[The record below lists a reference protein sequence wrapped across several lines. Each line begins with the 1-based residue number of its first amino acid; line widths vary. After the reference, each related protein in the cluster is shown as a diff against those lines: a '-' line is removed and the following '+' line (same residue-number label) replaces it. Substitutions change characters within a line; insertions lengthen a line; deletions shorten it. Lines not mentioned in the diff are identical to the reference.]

1 MTAEG
6 KGAMPAQRTA
16 PGRGGRPQGRRTFA
30 PSKVQLRYF
39 RESSKG
45 NDVRVFCGQ
54 KRKAHGKTESQSG
67 GDAMALSMSVS
78 GGAVNARH
86 DLDPDYRARLKNVD
100 RSKTKDNLILA
111 GESIEHAYERLF
123 GEATETYNARQVSK
137 GRPDRQIESYYAH
150 VRDVYRADRAKVGHS
165 KSRSGRPAPAIEYVV
180 QLGNRE
186 TWSRELDEAGAKAVY
201 SDAFDRIRARTA
213 GAIDWF
219 AAVVHVDETDGTPHM
234 HIIGIPYGHSPNR
247 GLPVQVSMNKA
258 LKTMG
263 LDRLPDLQDAMM
275 GCLEGAAR
283 EHGVERAVM
292 DDHHKHMDVPQ
303 FKRAMRELD
312 ELDKRRESSRR
323 EASDLARLADVT
335 RGLVKDAQAE
345 ERAARAREEDA
356 RAGLE
361 GLQREGGAAQGRI
374 GELEKAVAAERD
386 RIDLENQ
393 VVGFFEG
400 CRDSRGAFERI
411 DRLKREVE
419 ESEREADGGEV
430 KAANL
435 EGRADRASEQ
445 VAELRGRVEGLEA
458 ERSRLVESIE
468 RLGQCVADAA
478 RRVTDKIRALF
489 ERDESPAKVG
499 QYAGPA
505 LSCLPDEQKAEV
517 EAARAASAARVAE
530 ARRRLAPALEAYR
543 VDVRAYRREFAA
555 VAKSAAGTDYSE
567 FPRPRVPVPD
577 DELSKY
583 ETLAVDA
590 YIAAKAACDRL
601 VDKYAVNLPDGGDL
615 NDGSTGTAA
624 ASPAQQTRVQDRSI
638 ERSVGFRER

>member
-1 MTAEG
+1 
-6 KGAMPAQRTA
+6 
-16 PGRGGRPQGRRTFA
+16 
-30 PSKVQLRYF
+30 
-39 RESSKG
+39 
-45 NDVRVFCGQ
+45 
-54 KRKAHGKTESQSG
+54 
-67 GDAMALSMSVS
+67 MALSMSVS

-86 DLDPDYRARLKNVD
+86 DLDPEYRARLKNVD

-111 GESIEHAYERLF
+111 NESIEHAYERLF
-123 GEATETYNARQVSK
+123 GEATEVYNARQVSK

-150 VRDVYRADRAKVGHS
+150 VRDAYRADRAKVGHS

-186 TWSRELDEAGAKAVY
+186 TWSRELDEGEAKAVY
-201 SDAFDRIRARTA
+201 SEAFDRIKVRTA

-219 AAVVHVDETDGTPHM
+219 AAAVHVDETDGTPHM
-234 HIIGIPYGHSPNR
+234 HIIGIPYGQSPKR

-275 GCLEGAAR
+275 GCLAAVAHD
-283 EHGVERAVM
+283 HGVERAVM

-312 ELDKRRESSRR
+312 EINGRK
-323 EASDLARLADVT
+323 EASRQEVADLSRLTKVARQLAD
-335 RGLVKDAQAE
+335 DAQAE

-374 GELEKAVAAERD
+374 GELEGAIAAERT
-386 RIDLENQ
+386 RVLLESQ
-393 VVGFFEG
+393 TIRFLEG
-400 CRDSRGAFERI
+400 CRNGDEALEQADG
-411 DRLKREVE
+411 LKREIE

-430 KAANL
+430 KASNL
-435 EGRADRASEQ
+435 ESRADRASEQ
-445 VAELRGRVEGLEA
+445 VAELRDRVEGLEA
-458 ERSRLVESIE
+458 KKIGLVESIE
-468 RLGQCVADAA
+468 RLGDRIADAA
-478 RRVTDKIRALF
+478 RRVTDKIKALF
-489 ERDESPAKVG
+489 ARDETPSKVR

-517 EAARAASAARVAE
+517 EAAREASAARVAD

-555 VAKSAAGTDYSE
+555 VAKSASGTDYGE

-577 DELSKY
+577 TELAKY
-583 ETLAVDA
+583 EPRAVDA
-590 YIAAKAACDRL
+590 YIAAKTACDRL

-624 ASPAQQTRVQDRSI
+624 ASPAQRAHVQDRSI
-638 ERSVGFRER
+638 ERSVGVRER

>member
-1 MTAEG
+1 
-6 KGAMPAQRTA
+6 
-16 PGRGGRPQGRRTFA
+16 
-30 PSKVQLRYF
+30 
-39 RESSKG
+39 
-45 NDVRVFCGQ
+45 
-54 KRKAHGKTESQSG
+54 
-67 GDAMALSMSVS
+67 MALSMSVS

-111 GESIEHAYERLF
+111 DESIEHAYERLF

-137 GRPDRQIESYYAH
+137 GRPDRQIEDYYAH
-150 VRDVYRADRAKVGHS
+150 VRDAYRADRAKVGHS
-165 KSRSGRPAPAIEYVV
+165 KSRSGRPAPAVEYVV

-201 SDAFDRIRARTA
+201 SEALERIKARTA

-219 AAVVHVDETDGTPHM
+219 AAAVHVDETDGTPHM
-234 HIIGIPYGHSPNR
+234 HILGIPYGESQNR

-263 LDRLPDLQDAMM
+263 LDRLPDLQDALM

-283 EHGVERAVM
+283 DHGVERAVM
-292 DDHHKHMDVPQ
+292 DDHHRHMDVPQ

-312 ELDKRRESSRR
+312 ELDKMMESSRR

-374 GELEKAVAAERD
+374 GELEGAIAAERA
-386 RIDLENQ
+386 RILLESQ
-393 VVGFFEG
+393 TIGFLEG
-400 CRDSRGAFERI
+400 CRNGDDAFEQAES
-411 DRLKREVE
+411 LKREVE
-419 ESEREADGGEV
+419 EGEREAERSEL

-435 EGRADRASEQ
+435 ERRAERAAEQ
-445 VAELRGRVEGLEA
+445 VAELRDRVEGLEA
-458 ERSRLVESIE
+458 ERSGLVMSIE
-468 RLGQCVADAA
+468 RLGDRIADAA
-478 RRVTDKIRALF
+478 RRVTDKIKALF
-489 ERDESPAKVG
+489 ARDESPAKVR

-517 EAARAASAARVAE
+517 EAAREASAARVAD

-543 VDVRAYRREFAA
+543 TDVRAYRREFATM
-555 VAKSAAGTDYSE
+555 AKSAAGTDYSE

-577 DELSKY
+577 AELAKY

-615 NDGSTGTAA
+615 NDGSTGAA
-624 ASPAQQTRVQDRSI
+624 TASPAPQAHVQDRSI

>member
-1 MTAEG
+1 
-6 KGAMPAQRTA
+6 
-16 PGRGGRPQGRRTFA
+16 
-30 PSKVQLRYF
+30 
-39 RESSKG
+39 
-45 NDVRVFCGQ
+45 
-54 KRKAHGKTESQSG
+54 
-67 GDAMALSMSVS
+67 MALSMSVS

-86 DLDPDYRARLKNVD
+86 DLDPEYRARLKNVD

-111 GESIEHAYERLF
+111 SESIEHAYERLF

-137 GRPDRQIESYYAH
+137 GRPDRQIEDYYAH
-150 VRDVYRADRAKVGHS
+150 VRDAYRADRAKVGHS
-165 KSRSGRPAPAIEYVV
+165 KSRSGRPAPAVEYVV

-186 TWSRELDEAGAKAVY
+186 TWSSELDEAGAKAVY
-201 SDAFDRIRARTA
+201 SEAFDRIKARTA

-219 AAVVHVDETDGTPHM
+219 AAAVHVDETDGTPHM
-234 HIIGIPYGHSPNR
+234 HIIGIPYGESPNR

-275 GCLEGAAR
+275 GCLEDAAR
-283 EHGVERAVM
+283 DRGVERAVM
-292 DDHHKHMDVPQ
+292 DDHHRHMDVPQ

-312 ELDKRRESSRR
+312 ELDKMRESSRR

-335 RGLVKDAQAE
+335 RGLVKDA
-345 ERAARAREEDA
+345 

-374 GELEKAVAAERD
+374 GELEGAIAAERA
-386 RIDLENQ
+386 RILLESQ
-393 VVGFFEG
+393 TIGFLEG
-400 CRDSRGAFERI
+400 CRNGDEAFEQAES
-411 DRLKREVE
+411 LKREVE
-419 ESEREADGGEV
+419 EGEREAERSEL

-435 EGRADRASEQ
+435 ERRAERAAEQ
-445 VAELRGRVEGLEA
+445 VAELRDRVEGLEA
-458 ERSRLVESIE
+458 ERSGLVMSIE
-468 RLGQCVADAA
+468 RLGDRIADAA
-478 RRVTDKIRALF
+478 RRVTDKIKALF
-489 ERDESPAKVG
+489 ARDESPAKVR

-517 EAARAASAARVAE
+517 EAAREASAVRVAD

-543 VDVRAYRREFAA
+543 TDVRAYRREFATM
-555 VAKSAAGTDYSE
+555 AKSAAGTDYSE

-577 DELSKY
+577 AELAKY

-615 NDGSTGTAA
+615 NDGSTGAA
-624 ASPAQQTRVQDRSI
+624 TASPAQQAHVQDRSI

>member
-1 MTAEG
+1 
-6 KGAMPAQRTA
+6 
-16 PGRGGRPQGRRTFA
+16 
-30 PSKVQLRYF
+30 
-39 RESSKG
+39 
-45 NDVRVFCGQ
+45 
-54 KRKAHGKTESQSG
+54 
-67 GDAMALSMSVS
+67 MALSMSVS

-86 DLDPDYRARLKNVD
+86 DLDPEYRARLKNVD

-111 GESIEHAYERLF
+111 NESIEHAYERLF
-123 GEATETYNARQVSK
+123 GEATEVYNARQVSK

-150 VRDVYRADRAKVGHS
+150 VRDAYRADRAKVGHS
-165 KSRSGRPAPAIEYVV
+165 KSRSGRPAPAVEYVV

-186 TWSRELDEAGAKAVY
+186 TWSRELDEDEAKAVY
-201 SDAFDRIRARTA
+201 SEAFDRIKVRTA

-219 AAVVHVDETDGTPHM
+219 AAAVHVDETDGTPHM
-234 HIIGIPYGHSPNR
+234 HIIGIPYGQSPKR

-275 GCLEGAAR
+275 GCLAAVAHD
-283 EHGVERAVM
+283 HGVERAVM

-303 FKRAMRELD
+303 FKRVMRELD
-312 ELDKRRESSRR
+312 EINGRK
-323 EASDLARLADVT
+323 EASRQEVADLSRLTKVARQLAD
-335 RGLVKDAQAE
+335 DAQAE

-374 GELEKAVAAERD
+374 GELEGAIAAERT
-386 RIDLENQ
+386 RVLLESQ
-393 VVGFFEG
+393 TIRFLEG
-400 CRDSRGAFERI
+400 CRNGDEALEQADG
-411 DRLKREVE
+411 LKREIE

-430 KAANL
+430 KASNL
-435 EGRADRASEQ
+435 ESRADRASEQ

-478 RRVTDKIRALF
+478 RRVTDRIRALF
-489 ERDESPAKVG
+489 ERDEAPAKVR
-499 QYAGPA
+499 QYAGSA

-517 EAARAASAARVAE
+517 EAAREASAARVAQ

-577 DELSKY
+577 DELAKY
-583 ETLAVDA
+583 EPLAADA
-590 YIAAKAACDRL
+590 YIAAKTACDRL

-624 ASPAQQTRVQDRSI
+624 ASPAQQTRAQDRSI

>member
-1 MTAEG
+1 
-6 KGAMPAQRTA
+6 
-16 PGRGGRPQGRRTFA
+16 
-30 PSKVQLRYF
+30 
-39 RESSKG
+39 
-45 NDVRVFCGQ
+45 
-54 KRKAHGKTESQSG
+54 
-67 GDAMALSMSVS
+67 MALSMSVS

-86 DLDPDYRARLKNVD
+86 DLDPEYRARLKNVD

-137 GRPDRQIESYYAH
+137 GRPDRQIEDYYAH
-150 VRDVYRADRAKVGHS
+150 VRDAYRADRAKVGHS
-165 KSRSGRPAPAIEYVV
+165 KSRSGRPAPAVEYVV

-201 SDAFDRIRARTA
+201 SEAFDRIKSRTA

-219 AAVVHVDETDGTPHM
+219 AAAVHVDETDGTPHM
-234 HIIGIPYGHSPNR
+234 HILGIPYGESRNR

-263 LDRLPDLQDAMM
+263 LDRLPDLQDALM

-283 EHGVERAVM
+283 DHGVERAVM
-292 DDHHKHMDVPQ
+292 DDHHRHMDVPQ

-312 ELDKRRESSRR
+312 EINGRKEASRQ
-323 EASDLARLADVT
+323 EVSDLAKLADVT
-335 RGLVKDAQAE
+335 RGLVRDARAD
-345 ERAARAREEDA
+345 ERATRALEEKA

-374 GELEKAVAAERD
+374 GELEKEIAAERD

-393 VVGFFEG
+393 VVEFFEG
-400 CRDSRGAFERI
+400 CRDSRDAFERL

-435 EGRADRASEQ
+435 ESRADRASEQ
-445 VAELRGRVEGLEA
+445 VAELRDRVEGLEA
-458 ERSRLVESIE
+458 ERGGLIESIE
-468 RLGQCVADAA
+468 RLGERIADAA
-478 RRVTDKIRALF
+478 RRVTDKIKALF
-489 ERDESPAKVG
+489 ERDETPAKVK
-499 QYAGPA
+499 QYAGSA
-505 LSCLPDEQKAEV
+505 LSYLPVERQAEV

-543 VDVRAYRREFAA
+543 ADVRAYRREFAA

-577 DELSKY
+577 PDLAKY
-583 ETLAVDA
+583 EPLAADA
-590 YIAAKAACDRL
+590 YIAAKTACDRL

-615 NDGSTGTAA
+615 NDGST
-624 ASPAQQTRVQDRSI
+624 ASPATQTAQPARTQDRSI
-638 ERSVGFRER
+638 ERSGGVRER

>member
-1 MTAEG
+1 
-6 KGAMPAQRTA
+6 
-16 PGRGGRPQGRRTFA
+16 
-30 PSKVQLRYF
+30 
-39 RESSKG
+39 
-45 NDVRVFCGQ
+45 
-54 KRKAHGKTESQSG
+54 
-67 GDAMALSMSVS
+67 MALSMSVS

-86 DLDPDYRARLKNVD
+86 DLDPEYRARLQNVD
-100 RSKTKDNLILA
+100 RTKTKDNLILA
-111 GESIEHAYERLF
+111 SESIEHAYERLF

-137 GRPDRQIESYYAH
+137 GRPDRQIEDYYAH
-150 VRDVYRADRAKVGHS
+150 VRDAYRADRAKVGHS
-165 KSRSGRPAPAIEYVV
+165 KSRSGRPAPAVEYVV

-186 TWSRELDEAGAKAVY
+186 TWSSELDEAGAKAVY
-201 SDAFDRIRARTA
+201 SEAFDRIKARTA

-219 AAVVHVDETDGTPHM
+219 AAAVHVDETDGTPHM
-234 HIIGIPYGHSPNR
+234 HIIGIPYGESPNR

-263 LDRLPDLQDAMM
+263 LDRLPDLQDTMM
-275 GCLEGAAR
+275 GCLEDAAR
-283 EHGVERAVM
+283 DRGVERAVM
-292 DDHHKHMDVPQ
+292 DDHHRHMDVPQ
-303 FKRAMRELD
+303 FKRVMRELD
-312 ELDKRRESSRR
+312 ELDDKKEASRR

-335 RGLVKDAQAE
+335 RELARDAQAE
-345 ERAARAREEDA
+345 ERAA

-374 GELEKAVAAERD
+374 GELERAVAAERD

-393 VVGFFEG
+393 VVEFFEG
-400 CRDSRGAFERI
+400 CRDSRDAFERI
-411 DRLKREVE
+411 DRLKKEVE
-419 ESEREADGGEV
+419 GGEREAERSEL
-430 KAANL
+430 KASNL
-435 EGRADRASEQ
+435 ERRAERASEQ
-445 VAELRGRVEGLEA
+445 VTELRGRVEGLEA
-458 ERSRLVESIE
+458 KRGGLVESIE
-468 RLGQCVADAA
+468 RLGDRIADAA
-478 RRVTDKIRALF
+478 RRVTDKIKALF
-489 ERDESPAKVG
+489 ARDESPAKVG

-530 ARRRLAPALEAYR
+530 ARRRLAPALEVYR

-577 DELSKY
+577 AELAKY

-615 NDGSTGTAA
+615 NDGSTGAA
-624 ASPAQQTRVQDRSI
+624 TASPAQQAHVQDRSI

>member
-1 MTAEG
+1 
-6 KGAMPAQRTA
+6 
-16 PGRGGRPQGRRTFA
+16 
-30 PSKVQLRYF
+30 
-39 RESSKG
+39 
-45 NDVRVFCGQ
+45 
-54 KRKAHGKTESQSG
+54 
-67 GDAMALSMSVS
+67 MALSMSVS

-86 DLDPDYRARLKNVD
+86 DLDPEYRARLRNVD

-137 GRPDRQIESYYAH
+137 GRPDRQIEDYYAH
-150 VRDVYRADRAKVGHS
+150 VRGAYRADRAKVGHS
-165 KSRSGRPAPAIEYVV
+165 KSRSGRPAPAVEYVV

-186 TWSRELDEAGAKAVY
+186 TWSRELDEEEAKAVY
-201 SDAFDRIRARTA
+201 SEAFERIKARTA

-219 AAVVHVDETDGTPHM
+219 AAAVHVDETDGTPHM
-234 HIIGIPYGHSPNR
+234 HIIGIPYGQSPKR

-275 GCLEGAAR
+275 GCLAAAAR
-283 EHGVERAVM
+283 DHGVERAVM

-312 ELDKRRESSRR
+312 ELDKRKESSRR

-345 ERAARAREEDA
+345 ERAARAREENA

-374 GELEKAVAAERD
+374 GELEKAVAAERG

-393 VVGFFEG
+393 VVEFFEG
-400 CRDSRGAFERI
+400 CRDSRDAFERI
-411 DRLKREVE
+411 DRLKKEVE
-419 ESEREADGGEV
+419 EGEREAERSEL

-435 EGRADRASEQ
+435 ERRAERAAEQ
-445 VAELRGRVEGLEA
+445 VAELRDRVEGLEA
-458 ERSRLVESIE
+458 ERSGLVESIE

-478 RRVTDKIRALF
+478 RRVTDKIKALF
-489 ERDESPAKVG
+489 ARDETPAKVR
-499 QYAGPA
+499 QYAGSA
-505 LSCLPDEQKAEV
+505 LSCLPVEQKAEV

-543 VDVRAYRREFAA
+543 TDVQAYRREFAA

-577 DELSKY
+577 DKLAKY
-583 ETLAVDA
+583 EPLAVDA
-590 YIAAKAACDRL
+590 YIAARTACDRL
-601 VDKYAVNLPDGGDL
+601 VDKYAGNLPDGGDL
-615 NDGSTGTAA
+615 NDGST
-624 ASPAQQTRVQDRSI
+624 ASPATQTEQPARTQDRSI
-638 ERSVGFRER
+638 ERSGGVRER

>member
-1 MTAEG
+1 
-6 KGAMPAQRTA
+6 
-16 PGRGGRPQGRRTFA
+16 
-30 PSKVQLRYF
+30 
-39 RESSKG
+39 
-45 NDVRVFCGQ
+45 
-54 KRKAHGKTESQSG
+54 
-67 GDAMALSMSVS
+67 MALSMSVS

-86 DLDPDYRARLKNVD
+86 DLDPEYRARLKNVD

-137 GRPDRQIESYYAH
+137 GRPDRQIEDYYAH
-150 VRDVYRADRAKVGHS
+150 VRDAYRADRAKVGHS
-165 KSRSGRPAPAIEYVV
+165 KSRSGRPAPAVEYVV

-201 SDAFDRIRARTA
+201 SEALERIKARTA

-219 AAVVHVDETDGTPHM
+219 AAAVHVDETDGTPHM
-234 HIIGIPYGHSPNR
+234 HILGIPYGESQNR

-263 LDRLPDLQDAMM
+263 LDRLPDLQDALM

-283 EHGVERAVM
+283 DHGVERAVM
-292 DDHHKHMDVPQ
+292 DDHHRHMDVPQ

-312 ELDKRRESSRR
+312 ELDKMRESSRR

-374 GELEKAVAAERD
+374 GELEGAIAAERA
-386 RIDLENQ
+386 RILLESQ
-393 VVGFFEG
+393 TIGFLEG
-400 CRDSRGAFERI
+400 CRNGDEAFEQAES
-411 DRLKREVE
+411 LKREVE
-419 ESEREADGGEV
+419 EGEREAERSEL

-435 EGRADRASEQ
+435 ERRAERAAEQ
-445 VAELRGRVEGLEA
+445 VAELRDRVEGLEA
-458 ERSRLVESIE
+458 ERSGLVMSIE
-468 RLGQCVADAA
+468 RLGDRIADAA
-478 RRVTDKIRALF
+478 RRVTDKIKALF
-489 ERDESPAKVG
+489 ARDESPAKVR

-517 EAARAASAARVAE
+517 EAAREASAARVAD

-543 VDVRAYRREFAA
+543 TDVRAYRREFATM
-555 VAKSAAGTDYSE
+555 AKSAAGTDYGE

-577 DELSKY
+577 AELAKY
-583 ETLAVDA
+583 ETLAVNA
-590 YIAAKAACDRL
+590 YIAARTACDRL

-615 NDGSTGTAA
+615 NDGSTGAATASA
-624 ASPAQQTRVQDRSI
+624 AQRTRALDRSI
-638 ERSVGFRER
+638 ERSTGVRDR

>member
-1 MTAEG
+1 
-6 KGAMPAQRTA
+6 
-16 PGRGGRPQGRRTFA
+16 
-30 PSKVQLRYF
+30 
-39 RESSKG
+39 
-45 NDVRVFCGQ
+45 
-54 KRKAHGKTESQSG
+54 
-67 GDAMALSMSVS
+67 MALSMSVS

-86 DLDPDYRARLKNVD
+86 DLDPEYRARLKNVD

-137 GRPDRQIESYYAH
+137 GRPDRQIEDYYAH
-150 VRDVYRADRAKVGHS
+150 VRDAYRADRAKVGHS

-186 TWSRELDEAGAKAVY
+186 TWSRELDEVGAKAVY

-219 AAVVHVDETDGTPHM
+219 AAAVHVDETDGTPHM
-234 HIIGIPYGHSPNR
+234 HIIGIPYGQSPNR

-283 EHGVERAVM
+283 EHGIERAVM

-361 GLQREGGAAQGRI
+361 CLQRKGIAAQGRV

-386 RIDLENQ
+386 RIDLENS
-393 VVGFFEG
+393 VVEFFEG
-400 CRDSRGAFERI
+400 CRDSRDAFERI

-468 RLGQCVADAA
+468 RLGDRIADAA
-478 RRVTDKIRALF
+478 RRVTDRIRALF
-489 ERDESPAKVG
+489 ARDEAPAKVR

-517 EAARAASAARVAE
+517 EAAREASAARVAD

-577 DELSKY
+577 DELAKY
-583 ETLAVDA
+583 ETLAVDV
-590 YIAAKAACDRL
+590 YIADKAACDRL

-615 NDGSTGTAA
+615 NDGST
-624 ASPAQQTRVQDRSI
+624 ASPATQTAQPARTQDRSI
-638 ERSVGFRER
+638 ERFGGVRER

>member
-1 MTAEG
+1 
-6 KGAMPAQRTA
+6 
-16 PGRGGRPQGRRTFA
+16 
-30 PSKVQLRYF
+30 
-39 RESSKG
+39 
-45 NDVRVFCGQ
+45 
-54 KRKAHGKTESQSG
+54 
-67 GDAMALSMSVS
+67 MALSMSVS

-86 DLDPDYRARLKNVD
+86 DLDPEYRARLKNVE

-111 GESIEHAYERLF
+111 NESIEHAYERLF
-123 GEATETYNARQVSK
+123 GEATEVYNARQVSK

-150 VRDVYRADRAKVGHS
+150 VRDAYRADRAKVGHS
-165 KSRSGRPAPAIEYVV
+165 KSRSGRPAPAVEYVV

-186 TWSRELDEAGAKAVY
+186 TWSRELDEDEAKAVY
-201 SDAFDRIRARTA
+201 SETFERIKARTA

-219 AAVVHVDETDGTPHM
+219 AAAVHVDETDGTPHM
-234 HIIGIPYGHSPNR
+234 HIIGIPYGQSPNR

-275 GCLEGAAR
+275 GCLAAAAR
-283 EHGVERAVM
+283 DHGVERAVM
-292 DDHHKHMDVPQ
+292 DDHHRHMDVPQ

-335 RGLVKDAQAE
+335 RGLVKDAQTE

-361 GLQREGGAAQGRI
+361 CLQRKGIAAQGRI
-374 GELEKAVAAERD
+374 GELEKAVTAERD

-393 VVGFFEG
+393 VVEFFEG
-400 CRDSRGAFERI
+400 CRDSRDAFERI

-435 EGRADRASEQ
+435 ESRADRASEQ
-445 VAELRGRVEGLEA
+445 VAELRDRVEGLEA
-458 ERSRLVESIE
+458 KRGGLVESIE
-468 RLGQCVADAA
+468 RLGERIADAA
-478 RRVTDKIRALF
+478 GRVTDKIKALF
-489 ERDESPAKVG
+489 ARDETPAKVK
-499 QYAGPA
+499 QYAGSA
-505 LSCLPDEQKAEV
+505 LSCLPVEQRAEV

-543 VDVRAYRREFAA
+543 ADVRACRREFAA

-577 DELSKY
+577 DELAKY
-583 ETLAVDA
+583 EPLAADA
-590 YIAAKAACDRL
+590 YIAAKTACDRL
-601 VDKYAVNLPDGGDL
+601 VDRYAVNLPDGGDL
-615 NDGSTGTAA
+615 NDGSTAA
-624 ASPAQQTRVQDRSI
+624 QAAQAAQPARTQDRSI
-638 ERSVGFRER
+638 ERFGGVRER

>member
-1 MTAEG
+1 
-6 KGAMPAQRTA
+6 
-16 PGRGGRPQGRRTFA
+16 
-30 PSKVQLRYF
+30 
-39 RESSKG
+39 
-45 NDVRVFCGQ
+45 
-54 KRKAHGKTESQSG
+54 
-67 GDAMALSMSVS
+67 MALSMSVS

-86 DLDPDYRARLKNVD
+86 DLDPEYRARLKNVD

-137 GRPDRQIESYYAH
+137 GRPDRQIEDYYAH
-150 VRDVYRADRAKVGHS
+150 VRDAYRADRAKVGHS
-165 KSRSGRPAPAIEYVV
+165 KSRSGRPHPAIEYVV

-186 TWSRELDEAGAKAVY
+186 TWSRELDESEAKAVY
-201 SDAFDRIRARTA
+201 SEAFDRIRARTA

-219 AAVVHVDETDGTPHM
+219 AAAVHVDETDGTPHM
-234 HIIGIPYGHSPNR
+234 HIIGIPYGQSPNR

-263 LDRLPDLQDAMM
+263 LDRLPDLQDALM

-283 EHGVERAVM
+283 DHGVERAVM
-292 DDHHKHMDVPQ
+292 DDHHRHMDVPQ

-312 ELDKRRESSRR
+312 ELDKMRESSRR

-345 ERAARAREEDA
+345 ERAARA
-356 RAGLE
+356 GLE

-374 GELEKAVAAERD
+374 GELERAVAAERD

-393 VVGFFEG
+393 VVEFFKG
-400 CRDSRGAFERI
+400 CRDSRDAFERI
-411 DRLKREVE
+411 ERLKKEVE
-419 ESEREADGGEV
+419 EGEREAERSELKV
-430 KAANL
+430 ANL
-435 EGRADRASEQ
+435 ERRAERASEQ

-458 ERSRLVESIE
+458 ERGGLVRSIE
-468 RLGQCVADAA
+468 RLGDRIADAA
-478 RRVTDKIRALF
+478 RRVTDKIKALF
-489 ERDESPAKVG
+489 ARDESPAKVR
-499 QYAGPA
+499 QYAGSA
-505 LSCLPDEQKAEV
+505 LSCLPDEQKDEV
-517 EAARAASAARVAE
+517 EAAMAASAARVAE
-530 ARRRLAPALEAYR
+530 ARRRLDPALEAYR

-577 DELSKY
+577 DELAKY
-583 ETLAVDA
+583 EPLAADT
-590 YIAAKAACDRL
+590 YIAAKTACDRL

-615 NDGSTGTAA
+615 NDGSTGTAT
-624 ASPAQQTRVQDRSI
+624 ASPAQQAHVQDRSI
-638 ERSVGFRER
+638 ERSVRFRER

>member
-1 MTAEG
+1 
-6 KGAMPAQRTA
+6 
-16 PGRGGRPQGRRTFA
+16 
-30 PSKVQLRYF
+30 
-39 RESSKG
+39 
-45 NDVRVFCGQ
+45 
-54 KRKAHGKTESQSG
+54 
-67 GDAMALSMSVS
+67 MALSMSVS

-123 GEATETYNARQVSK
+123 GEATEVYNARQVSK
-137 GRPDRQIESYYAH
+137 GRPDRQIENYYAR
-150 VRDVYRADRAKVGHS
+150 VRDAYRADRAKVGHS

-186 TWSRELDEAGAKAVY
+186 TWSRELDESEAKAVY
-201 SDAFDRIRARTA
+201 SEAFDRIRARTA

-219 AAVVHVDETDGTPHM
+219 AAAVHVDETDGTPHM
-234 HIIGIPYGHSPNR
+234 HIIGIPYGQSPNR

-263 LDRLPDLQDAMM
+263 LDRLPDLQNTLM

-283 EHGVERAVM
+283 DHGVERAVM

-312 ELDKRRESSRR
+312 ELDKMRESSRR

-374 GELEKAVAAERD
+374 GELEGAIAAERA
-386 RIDLENQ
+386 RILLESQ
-393 VVGFFEG
+393 TIGFLEG
-400 CRDSRGAFERI
+400 CRNGDEAFEQAES
-411 DRLKREVE
+411 LKREVE
-419 ESEREADGGEV
+419 EGEREAERSEL

-435 EGRADRASEQ
+435 ERRAERAAEQ
-445 VAELRGRVEGLEA
+445 VAELRDRVEGLEA
-458 ERSRLVESIE
+458 ERSGLVMSIE
-468 RLGQCVADAA
+468 RLGDRIADAA
-478 RRVTDKIRALF
+478 RRVTDKIKALF
-489 ERDESPAKVG
+489 ARDESPAKVR

-517 EAARAASAARVAE
+517 EAAREASAVRVAD

-543 VDVRAYRREFAA
+543 TDVRAYRREFATM
-555 VAKSAAGTDYSE
+555 AKSAAGTDYSE

-577 DELSKY
+577 AELAKY

-615 NDGSTGTAA
+615 NDGSTGAA
-624 ASPAQQTRVQDRSI
+624 TASPAQQAHVQDRSI

>member
-1 MTAEG
+1 
-6 KGAMPAQRTA
+6 
-16 PGRGGRPQGRRTFA
+16 
-30 PSKVQLRYF
+30 
-39 RESSKG
+39 
-45 NDVRVFCGQ
+45 
-54 KRKAHGKTESQSG
+54 
-67 GDAMALSMSVS
+67 MALSMSVS

-86 DLDPDYRARLKNVD
+86 DLDPEYRARLQNVD
-100 RSKTKDNLILA
+100 RTKTKDNLILA
-111 GESIEHAYERLF
+111 SESIEHAYERLF

-137 GRPDRQIESYYAH
+137 GRPDRQIEDYYAH
-150 VRDVYRADRAKVGHS
+150 VRDAYRADRAKVGHS
-165 KSRSGRPAPAIEYVV
+165 KSRSGRPAPAVEYVV

-186 TWSRELDEAGAKAVY
+186 TWSSELDEAGAKAVY
-201 SDAFDRIRARTA
+201 SEAFDRIKARTA

-219 AAVVHVDETDGTPHM
+219 AAAVHVDETDGTPHM
-234 HIIGIPYGHSPNR
+234 HIIGIPYGESPNR

-275 GCLEGAAR
+275 GCLEDAAR
-283 EHGVERAVM
+283 DRGVERAVM
-292 DDHHKHMDVPQ
+292 DDHHRHMDVPQ
-303 FKRAMRELD
+303 FKRVMRELD
-312 ELDKRRESSRR
+312 ELDDKKEASRR

-335 RGLVKDAQAE
+335 RELARDAQAE
-345 ERAARAREEDA
+345 ERAA

-374 GELEKAVAAERD
+374 GELERAVAAERD

-393 VVGFFEG
+393 VVEFFES
-400 CRDSRGAFERI
+400 CRDSRDAFERI
-411 DRLKREVE
+411 DRLKKEVE
-419 ESEREADGGEV
+419 ESEREADRGEV

-435 EGRADRASEQ
+435 ERRADRATEQ
-445 VAELRGRVEGLEA
+445 VHELRDRVEGLEE
-458 ERSRLVESIE
+458 ERGGLVESIE
-468 RLGQCVADAA
+468 RLGDRIADAA
-478 RRVTDKIRALF
+478 RRVTDKIKALF
-489 ERDESPAKVG
+489 ARDESPAKVR

-517 EAARAASAARVAE
+517 EAAREASAARVAE

-577 DELSKY
+577 DGLAKY
-583 ETLAVDA
+583 EPLAVDS
-590 YIAAKAACDRL
+590 YIAAKTACDRL

-615 NDGSTGTAA
+615 NDGST
-624 ASPAQQTRVQDRSI
+624 ASPATQTAQPARTQDRSI
-638 ERSVGFRER
+638 ERFGGTRER

>member
-1 MTAEG
+1 
-6 KGAMPAQRTA
+6 
-16 PGRGGRPQGRRTFA
+16 
-30 PSKVQLRYF
+30 
-39 RESSKG
+39 
-45 NDVRVFCGQ
+45 
-54 KRKAHGKTESQSG
+54 
-67 GDAMALSMSVS
+67 MALSMSVS

-86 DLDPDYRARLKNVD
+86 DLDPEYRARLKNVD

-137 GRPDRQIESYYAH
+137 GRPDRQIEDYYAH
-150 VRDVYRADRAKVGHS
+150 VRDAYRADRAKVGHS

-186 TWSRELDEAGAKAVY
+186 TWSHELDEAGAKAVY

-219 AAVVHVDETDGTPHM
+219 AAAVHVDETDGTPHM
-234 HIIGIPYGHSPNR
+234 HIIGIPYGQSPNR

-258 LKTMG
+258 LNTMG
-263 LDRLPDLQDAMM
+263 LDRLPDLQDALM

-292 DDHHKHMDVPQ
+292 DDHHRHMDVPQ

-312 ELDKRRESSRR
+312 ELDKMRESSRR

-361 GLQREGGAAQGRI
+361 SLQREGGAAQVRI
-374 GELEKAVAAERD
+374 GELEGAIAAERA
-386 RIDLENQ
+386 RILLESQ
-393 VVGFFEG
+393 TIGFLEG
-400 CRDSRGAFERI
+400 CRNGDEALEQAES
-411 DRLKREVE
+411 LKREVE
-419 ESEREADGGEV
+419 EGEREADGGEV

-435 EGRADRASEQ
+435 ERRAERAAEQ
-445 VAELRGRVEGLEA
+445 VAELRDRVEGLEA
-458 ERSRLVESIE
+458 ERSGLVMSIE
-468 RLGQCVADAA
+468 RLGDRIADAA
-478 RRVTDKIRALF
+478 RRVTDKIKALF
-489 ERDESPAKVG
+489 ARDESPAKVR

-517 EAARAASAARVAE
+517 EAAREASAARVAD

-543 VDVRAYRREFAA
+543 TDVRAYRREFATM
-555 VAKSAAGTDYSE
+555 AKSAAGTDYSE

-577 DELSKY
+577 AELAKY

-615 NDGSTGTAA
+615 NDGSTGAA
-624 ASPAQQTRVQDRSI
+624 TASPAQQAHVQDRSI